1 MARKRKIPGVDPAYL
16 EKQKASLLR
25 KNRSMRKPPCSAK
38 PSCPKSFRS
47 WTRTI
52 LPFSDM
58 PEDIQILRDVTV
70 DGVRHITAV
79 PSALVCSRQIDF
91 DLVDGTIR
99 NLRYTAGCHGNLQA
113 LGALLEGQ
121 PVEFALDRL
130 TGINCKE
137 RGTSCSD
144 QLTRVLRAVL

>member
-1 MARKRKIPGVDPAYL
+1 
-16 EKQKASLLR
+16 
-25 KNRSMRKPPCSAK
+25 
-38 PSCPKSFRS
+38 
-47 WTRTI
+47 
-52 LPFSDM
+52 M

-130 TGINCKE
+130 TGIKIILSLHPGIEMWCN
-137 RGTSCSD
+137 GS
-144 QLTRVLRAVL
+144 TRDFGSLS

>member
-1 MARKRKIPGVDPAYL
+1 
-16 EKQKASLLR
+16 
-25 KNRSMRKPPCSAK
+25 
-38 PSCPKSFRS
+38 
-47 WTRTI
+47 
-52 LPFSDM
+52 M
-58 PEDIQILRDVTV
+58 PEDIQILRDITV

-121 PVEFALDRL
+121 PVAFALDRL
-130 TGINCKE
+130 TGINCKG
-137 RGTSCSD
+137 RGTSCSLCTPELRCGVMVALGILVPSVRVRISTSQRNR
-144 QLTRVLRAVL
+144 QLLVQLPISLRIRRKRTSTD

>member
-1 MARKRKIPGVDPAYL
+1 
-16 EKQKASLLR
+16 
-25 KNRSMRKPPCSAK
+25 
-38 PSCPKSFRS
+38 
-47 WTRTI
+47 
-52 LPFSDM
+52 M

-121 PVEFALDRL
+121 PGEFARDRPRSRR
-130 TGINCKE
+130 C
-137 RGTSCSD
+137 
-144 QLTRVLRAVL
+144 RARPPAAGR

>member
-1 MARKRKIPGVDPAYL
+1 
-16 EKQKASLLR
+16 
-25 KNRSMRKPPCSAK
+25 
-38 PSCPKSFRS
+38 
-47 WTRTI
+47 
-52 LPFSDM
+52 M
-58 PEDIQILRDVTV
+58 PEDIQILSDTVV

-99 NLRYTAGCHGNLQA
+99 NLRYTGGCHGNLQA

-121 PVEFALDRL
+121 PVSFALDRL
-130 TGINCKE
+130 SGINCKG

-144 QLTRVLRAVL
+144 QFTRVLREVLE

>member
-1 MARKRKIPGVDPAYL
+1 
-16 EKQKASLLR
+16 
-25 KNRSMRKPPCSAK
+25 
-38 PSCPKSFRS
+38 
-47 WTRTI
+47 
-52 LPFSDM
+52 M
-58 PEDIQILRDVTV
+58 PEDIQILSDTTT

-91 DLVDGTIR
+91 DLVDGTVR
-99 NLRYTAGCHGNLQA
+99 NLRYIGGCHGNLQA

-121 PVEFALDRL
+121 PVDFALSRL